1 LSFIPDIED
10 RPERQVEP
18 DGQHGGQQRPLQVR
32 AADVQAGPPADNRK
46 AVPDMDDQVEPAT
59 TSRRSQIVLDLF
71 EAYYDRVYAFARKSA
86 EPAVAEDATQE
97 AFIRLL
103 QHPRLEELEI
113 SISYLLK
120 IVHNILRRR
129 HSRSVRLREILDEQV
144 TPRERRR
151 HEEEPFP
158 FEHPTS
164 ETLAD
169 VGSLERA
176 FSRLTDDERDAL
188 RLIVCEG
195 RSYAHAARSL
205 GVSVTTINNWKHR
218 GLGKLRRHLQAEQI
232 FGAFPE
238 SRHARTG

>member
-1 LSFIPDIED
+1 M
-10 RPERQVEP
+10 
-18 DGQHGGQQRPLQVR
+18 
-32 AADVQAGPPADNRK
+32 
-46 AVPDMDDQVEPAT
+46 PDMEDHADPAT
-59 TSRRSQIVLDLF
+59 ASRRSRIVLDLF
-71 EAYYDRVYAFARKSA
+71 DAYYDRVYAFARKSA
-86 EPAVAEDATQE
+86 APAVAEDATQE
-97 AFIRLL
+97 AFVRLL

-151 HEEEPFP
+151 QDDTPFAL
-158 FEHPTS
+158 EHPTS

-176 FSRLTDDERDAL
+176 FSRLNDDERDAL
-188 RLIVCEG
+188 RMIVCEG
-195 RSYAHAARSL
+195 RSYADAARSL

-218 GLGKLRRHLQAEQI
+218 GLGKLRRQLQAEQV
-232 FGAFPE
+232 FGRLPE
-238 SRHARTG
+238 TRHARTG

>member
-1 LSFIPDIED
+1 M
-10 RPERQVEP
+10 
-18 DGQHGGQQRPLQVR
+18 
-32 AADVQAGPPADNRK
+32 QAGPPADNRK

>member
-1 LSFIPDIED
+1 ME
-10 RPERQVEP
+10 Q
-18 DGQHGGQQRPLQVR
+18 
-32 AADVQAGPPADNRK
+32 AAKSEASA
-46 AVPDMDDQVEPAT
+46 
-59 TSRRSQIVLDLF
+59 RRTQIVLDLF
-71 EAYYDRVYAFARKSA
+71 DAYYDRVYAFARKSA
-86 EPAVAEDATQE
+86 EAAVAEDATQE
-97 AFIRLL
+97 AFVRLL

-129 HSRSVRLREILDEQV
+129 HSRSVRLREILDEEV

-151 HEEEPFP
+151 HSEDRLL
-158 FEHPTS
+158 FENPTG

-169 VGSLERA
+169 LGSLERA
-176 FSRLTDDERDAL
+176 FSRLNDDERDAL

-218 GLGKLRRHLQAEQI
+218 GLGKLRRHLQAEKI
-232 FGAFPE
+232 FGHLPDT
-238 SRHARTG
+238 RHARTG